1 MSLASGS
8 ELPRSQLRAIGE
20 ALDEAPLP
28 SDWQWLCQF
37 AARYYQ
43 HSLGDTMQHAMP
55 ARLRQG
61 HPMAGRTQTL
71 WLPLPN
77 DETALARAPKQAE
90 LYALL
95 RQHPHGLPGRAVSA
109 HGFTRE
115 QLLGCKR
122 RALYSPKRSLS
133 PPLNPPAEAY
143 SPPRRC
149 RSTVNRPLRYP
160 CCMKNST
167 ATTPVYWKA

>member
-1 MSLASGS
+1 MPKGAFQVLKVALPSPLRRLFDYLPAPRAPACGWQPGLRVRVPFGRRDVVGVVVSLASGS

-20 ALDEAPLP
+20 ALDEGPLP

-77 DETALARAPKQAE
+77 DETA
-90 LYALL
+90 
-95 RQHPHGLPGRAVSA
+95 
-109 HGFTRE
+109 
-115 QLLGCKR
+115 
-122 RALYSPKRSLS
+122 
-133 PPLNPPAEAY
+133 
-143 SPPRRC
+143 
-149 RSTVNRPLRYP
+149 
-160 CCMKNST
+160 
-167 ATTPVYWKA
+167 

>member
-1 MSLASGS
+1 
-8 ELPRSQLRAIGE
+8 
-20 ALDEAPLP
+20 
-28 SDWQWLCQF
+28 
-37 AARYYQ
+37 
-43 HSLGDTMQHAMP
+43 
-55 ARLRQG
+55 
-61 HPMAGRTQTL
+61 MAGRTQTL

-115 QLLGCKR
+115 QLL
-122 RALYSPKRSLS
+122 ALQKKGFIQPQEITLTAAQPTGGSTASPSL
-133 PPLNPPAEAY
+133 PLNREQATALSVLHEKP
-143 SPPRRC
+143 
-149 RSTVNRPLRYP
+149 
-160 CCMKNST
+160 T